1 MLLKLSTGGKIKY
14 SKLVKWSRKKA
25 IKKGNKAVKAWVGSK
40 VIKSVKVV

>member
-1 MLLKLSTGGKIKY
+1 MKLSTGGKIKY